1 MRDSCAILPGMMIA
15 DPVKALRRLVKTLG
29 TQRAAAAG
37 LGISV
42 NYMSDLINGRRDCS
56 DRILAK
62 LQLKRVIVTARRK
75 ARHVSR

>member
-1 MRDSCAILPGMMIA
+1 MIIA

-29 TQRAAAAG
+29 TQRSAAAG

-42 NYMSDLINGRRDCS
+42 NYFSDLINGRRDCS

-62 LQLKRVIVTARRK
+62 LKLKRVIVAARSTSS
-75 ARHVSR
+75 HVGR

>member
-1 MRDSCAILPGMMIA
+1 MRIA
-15 DPVKALRRLVKTLG
+15 DPVKALRRLVETLG

-42 NYMSDLINGRRDCS
+42 NYFSDLINGRRDCS

-62 LQLKRVIVTARRK
+62 LHLKRVIVATRGKTRH
-75 ARHVSR
+75 ARH

>member
-1 MRDSCAILPGMMIA
+1 MREYLWYTTVMIIA
-15 DPVKALRRLVKTLG
+15 DPVKALRCLVKTLG

-62 LQLKRVIVTARRK
+62 LKLKRVIVTTRRK
-75 ARHVSR
+75 ACHVSR

>member
-1 MRDSCAILPGMMIA
+1 MRVYLWYAPVMIIA

-29 TQRAAAAG
+29 TQRSAAAG

-42 NYMSDLINGRRDCS
+42 NYFSDLINGRRDCS

-62 LQLKRVIVTARRK
+62 LKLKRVIVAARSK
-75 ARHVSR
+75 SYHVGR

>member
-1 MRDSCAILPGMMIA
+1 MVIA
-15 DPVKALRRLVKTLG
+15 DPVKVLRRLVKTLG

-62 LQLKRVIVTARRK
+62 LQLKRVIVTTRRK
-75 ARHVSR
+75 ARHVRR